1 MHFPLHWSPQ
11 NEIKCLEKNTGF
23 FNLASGKKIH
33 AQITSRGHEIRYLE
47 QQFWCQNH
55 SVRISHSTAFINF
68 LRRSQVVKD
77 VAL

>member
-1 MHFPLHWSPQ
+1 MRLSVLKRTQDSLIW
-11 NEIKCLEKNTGF
+11 L
-23 FNLASGKKIH
+23 LGKKIH
-33 AQITSRGHEIRYLE
+33 AQITSRGNEIRYLE